1 MSDPK
6 AANTKRLNA
15 MVDNLRK
22 RGVSLPRN
30 AARAKVEALSIHK
43 MAGANAGSSQ
53 RYGFLDTSANSEAAA
68 DDIQQNTRII
78 NSMKRQRTASSMRRQ
93 SNIGTGGGGDV
104 FAAMP
109 RFYDPLEYWDITG
122 LPWNMAD
129 EGHRHKLHK
138 WLRLYYATHY
148 LVPILIDIFTRFP
161 LSGMEIKCFA
171 GDTKILTKEGVQA
184 IGDLSWSSDTE
195 ILNGDGHWQSCPVF
209 HCGEQ
214 TIWELTVRQ
223 NGRDRV
229 IKTTK
234 DHRWFTEKG
243 AELTTDE
250 LTTGTKLKTVKPMNI
265 VKCGGHTRPSALG
278 IIRGFVLGDGT
289 LAHSG
294 GGSFVD
300 LHGEK
305 DQQLLKYFPDPVIR
319 SYEDRTRVAQLPAYF
334 KTEYPSLEEGTAYL
348 YGWLAGYF
356 AADGTVSKR
365 GEVYLDSVDR
375 DHLEYAR
382 DVCLRLGITTREI
395 YEYTTDKVTPQGAE
409 YKDWTGLRLAID
421 AYSLTEE
428 FFLIDQHRSRWL
440 EVEARKPVRRDGWTV
455 VSVDETK
462 VKESVYC
469 TVVEGTESFVLDG
482 YILTGNCKDKQA
494 TKFYEELFLNDLN
507 YPEFFVGLG
516 REHFLIGEAF
526 PLASFDDTLGIWERE
541 ELLNP
546 EDIIIENFP
555 LLGSRQL
562 KIVPPDY
569 LKKLAQT
576 KQPAREYRMLEMN
589 FPELIPYL
597 RKNEHIPISDVL
609 LKQVSNK
616 FTSWDDHGT
625 PMLLRGLRTL
635 IHEEKLLASQ
645 DAIAER
651 LYSPLILAKMG
662 ITDLGDGQG
671 PWFPSPDEL
680 DALRDD
686 MDVALSSDFRLLVH
700 HMGLDITNVFGREQ
714 MPRLGDDFDRIE
726 RRLMQ
731 IFGINPSLLSA
742 GANSQPYASSALQAE
757 FMNQVLRT
765 YQGHLKRHFLERA
778 MVVAEAQ
785 GHYDYETR
793 GDTRVPIM
801 EEVVIEDEDGNKR
814 VEERHK
820 LIDVELDFSVLDLRD
835 EATERQFFQALRQQ
849 GVPIPDEKLML
860 GVNIDFDEMVV
871 QYNEDLEK
879 KTIAQQAAKVKT
891 YNALAAAGL
900 PIPPDLKAEV
910 EASRNGGAAPPG
922 GPPPGGPPPG
932 GMPGMP
938 PGGGMGPHGGPGSPI
953 VMPGMP
959 GGMGA
964 PGGPPGSPGALGPGG
979 VGGATPGGGAPPRG
993 GMQPGPAGIVPD
1005 ISNERR
1011 PGLNYGGSVKSD
1023 LEDSTDGDFE
1033 VTCPHCGESHCDCGT
1048 KELHKQVKAVTVP
1061 VDDSVTGM
1069 RPHEAREDDTV
1080 VRLPRASNKRK
1091 YRLLDED

>member
-1 MSDPK
+1 MSGQS
-6 AANTKRLNA
+6 ARNTKQLNA
-15 MVDNLRK
+15 MVDNLRA

-30 AARAKVEALSIHK
+30 AARAQVEALSIHK
-43 MAGANAGSSQ
+43 MAGAQPGSSR
-53 RYGFLDTSANSEAAA
+53 RYGFLDTSANSESAA

-78 NSMKRQRTASSMRRQ
+78 REMKRQRTASSMRKNA
-93 SNIGTGGGGDV
+93 NIGTGGGGDV

-161 LSGMEIKCFA
+161 LSGMEI
-171 GDTKILTKEGVQA
+171 
-184 IGDLSWSSDTE
+184 
-195 ILNGDGHWQSCPVF
+195 
-209 HCGEQ
+209 
-214 TIWELTVRQ
+214 R
-223 NGRDRV
+223 
-229 IKTTK
+229 
-234 DHRWFTEKG
+234 
-243 AELTTDE
+243 
-250 LTTGTKLKTVKPMNI
+250 
-265 VKCGGHTRPSALG
+265 
-278 IIRGFVLGDGT
+278 
-289 LAHSG
+289 
-294 GGSFVD
+294 
-300 LHGEK
+300 
-305 DQQLLKYFPDPVIR
+305 
-319 SYEDRTRVAQLPAYF
+319 
-334 KTEYPSLEEGTAYL
+334 
-348 YGWLAGYF
+348 
-356 AADGTVSKR
+356 
-365 GEVYLDSVDR
+365 
-375 DHLEYAR
+375 
-382 DVCLRLGITTREI
+382 
-395 YEYTTDKVTPQGAE
+395 
-409 YKDWTGLRLAID
+409 
-421 AYSLTEE
+421 
-428 FFLIDQHRSRWL
+428 
-440 EVEARKPVRRDGWTV
+440 
-455 VSVDETK
+455 
-462 VKESVYC
+462 
-469 TVVEGTESFVLDG
+469 
-482 YILTGNCKDKQA
+482 CKDKRA

-516 REHFLIGEAF
+516 REHFLVGEAF

-555 LLGSRQL
+555 LLGSRAL

-609 LKQVSNK
+609 LKQVANK

-765 YQGHLKRHFLERA
+765 YQGHLKRHFQERA

-793 GDTRVPIM
+793 GETRVPIM
-801 EEVVIEDEDGNKR
+801 EEVVVEDEDGNKH

-849 GVPIPDEKLML
+849 GVPIPDENLMI
-860 GVNIDFDEMVV
+860 GVNIDFDEMVIK
-871 QYNEDLEK
+871 YNEDLEK

-891 YNALAAAGL
+891 YNALAAAGY

-910 EASRNGGAAPPG
+910 EASRNGGTPPPPTGGG
-922 GPPPGGPPPG
+922 GPTQPP
-932 GMPGMP
+932 MP
-938 PGGGMGPHGGPGSPI
+938 PGGGQGPHGGPGSPI
-953 VMPGMP
+953 VMPGPP
-959 GGMGA
+959 GGIGGAMGA
-964 PGGPPGSPGALGPGG
+964 PGGPGQLGPGG
-979 VGGATPGGGAPPRG
+979 IGGATPGGGAPPRG
-993 GMQPGPAGIVPD
+993 GMQPGPAGTVPD

-1011 PGLNYGGSVKSD
+1011 PGLFYGGSV
-1023 LEDSTDGDFE
+1023 EDGPDGDFE
-1033 VTCPHCGESHCDCGT
+1033 LEDSGPRYPYNIDPGQYGKIVNFPPIDQVAGIPEPDHYRGENHPLTLHLDGNKGHRQYKTDCSNAWSQNFSPYELASGSYETTDPSDSAWFTYGHPPDENPEDLKHQGKTDTVHDDESESEGVRT
-1048 KELHKQVKAVTVP
+1048 KE
-1061 VDDSVTGM
+1061 
-1069 RPHEAREDDTV
+1069 ARVDDTV
-1080 VRLPRASNKRK
+1080 IRLPQASKKRR